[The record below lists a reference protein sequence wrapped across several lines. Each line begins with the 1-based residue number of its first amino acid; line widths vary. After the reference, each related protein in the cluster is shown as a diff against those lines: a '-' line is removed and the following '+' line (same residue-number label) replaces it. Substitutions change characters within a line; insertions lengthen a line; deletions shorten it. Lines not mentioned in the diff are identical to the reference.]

1 MELLLTGASGFL
13 GRNICSILQDRYAIK
28 TVGLTP
34 LNYYVANLATEI
46 PKFSEKID
54 IVFMLQAKLIQCLKQ
69 RWRNNFF

>member
-54 IVFMLQAKLIQCLKQ
+54 IV
-69 RWRNNFF
+69 